1 MKTKEQFDGIVND
14 FFNTVHGKTG
24 GTFFVAILEFMDK
37 HKFQNKIINHLY
49 ESEHECVYFFT
60 DHLLNDVGIVTVEV
74 FGKQFICYVGS
85 KKEAQ
90 NIIQNRLLK

>member
-1 MKTKEQFDGIVND
+1 MYSKW
-14 FFNTVHGKTG
+14 FFNAVLGKTG
-24 GTFFVAILEFMDK
+24 GTFFVAILDFMDK

-90 NIIQNRLLK
+90 NIIKNRLSK

>member
-1 MKTKEQFDGIVND
+1 MRTKEQFDEIAND
-14 FFNTVHGKTG
+14 FLITVCGKTG
-24 GTFFVAILEFMDK
+24 GAFFVAILEFMDK

-49 ESEHECVYFFT
+49 ESERECIYFFT

-74 FGKQFICYVGS
+74 FDKQFICYVGS

-90 NIIQNRLLK
+90 DIIQNRLLK

>member
-1 MKTKEQFDGIVND
+1 MYSKW
-14 FFNTVHGKTG
+14 FFNAVLGKTG
-24 GTFFVAILEFMDK
+24 GTFFVAILDFMDK

-74 FGKQFICYVGS
+74 FDKQFICYVGS
-85 KKEAQ
+85 KKRSTVHNTKQTIKIVLAY
-90 NIIQNRLLK
+90 

>member
-14 FFNTVHGKTG
+14 FFNTVQGKTG

-49 ESEHECVYFFT
+49 ESGHECVYFFT
-60 DHLLNDVGIVTVEV
+60 DHFLNDIGILTVEV
-74 FGKQFICYVGS
+74 FDKQFICYVGS

-90 NIIQNRLLK
+90 DIIQNRLLK